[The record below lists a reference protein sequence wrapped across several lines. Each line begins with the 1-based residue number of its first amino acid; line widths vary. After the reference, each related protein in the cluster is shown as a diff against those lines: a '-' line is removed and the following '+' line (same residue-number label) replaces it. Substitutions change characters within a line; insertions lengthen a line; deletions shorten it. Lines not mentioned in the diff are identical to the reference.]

1 MRQIYNTAESP
12 EMTFQMMDTT
22 SIGGGSCDLAPKIP
36 PQIESFAPCGQSS
49 SNRNTLR
56 LSLANLL
63 PSRLAIYFFIFIF
76 IVILRHLKRKSKRIF
91 IFIV

>member
-12 EMTFQMMDTT
+12 DITFQMMDTT
-22 SIGGGSCDLAPKIP
+22 SIGGPSCNYAPKIP
-36 PQIESFAPCGQSS
+36 AQNESFASCGQSS

-63 PSRLAIYFFIFIF
+63 PSRLAIYFFFQIYFYSN
-76 IVILRHLKRKSKRIF
+76 LETS
-91 IFIV
+91 

>member
-22 SIGGGSCDLAPKIP
+22 SIGGGSRDFTPKIP
-36 PQIESFAPCGQSS
+36 AQNESFSPCGQSS
-49 SNRNTLR
+49 NNRNTLR

-63 PSRLAIYFFIFIF
+63 PSRLAIYFVHIYFYSN
-76 IVILRHLKRKSKRIF
+76 LETS
-91 IFIV
+91 

>member
-12 EMTFQMMDTT
+12 EMAFFEMMDITPALDSTT
-22 SIGGGSCDLAPKIP
+22 KVSAKN
-36 PQIESFAPCGQSS
+36 ESLMPSGQSS

-63 PSRLAIYFFIFIF
+63 PSRLALYFSF
-76 IVILRHLKRKSKRIF
+76 
-91 IFIV
+91 

>member
-12 EMTFQMMDTT
+12 EMAFFEMMD
-22 SIGGGSCDLAPKIP
+22 IAAPASNSNSTPKVSAKN
-36 PQIESFAPCGQSS
+36 ESLTPSGQSS

-63 PSRLAIYFFIFIF
+63 PSRLALYFSF
-76 IVILRHLKRKSKRIF
+76 
-91 IFIV
+91 